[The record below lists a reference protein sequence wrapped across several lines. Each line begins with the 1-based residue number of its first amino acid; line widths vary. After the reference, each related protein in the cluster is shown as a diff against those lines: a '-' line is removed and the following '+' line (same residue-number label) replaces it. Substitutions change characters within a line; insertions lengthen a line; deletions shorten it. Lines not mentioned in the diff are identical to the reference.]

1 MSEDMSDLIKKMSD
15 MINNNEIP
23 DNIKSILG
31 NLSNGQNSGTS
42 SPSSTEF
49 SSKKDDDSIP
59 NIDINTMLKMKS
71 IIDSMNKQQ
80 NDPRANLLKSLK
92 PYLKTSRKE
101 KVDQY
106 IKLFS
111 MGKAFEILNPLGG
124 EKKNDL

>member
-23 DNIKSILG
+23 DNIKNILG

-42 SPSSTEF
+42 SPNSTEDN
-49 SSKKDDDSIP
+49 SKKDNDSVP
-59 NIDINTMLKMKS
+59 NIDINTMLKIKS

-80 NDPRANLLKSLK
+80 NDPRPNLLKSLK

-124 EKKNDL
+124 EKKNDV